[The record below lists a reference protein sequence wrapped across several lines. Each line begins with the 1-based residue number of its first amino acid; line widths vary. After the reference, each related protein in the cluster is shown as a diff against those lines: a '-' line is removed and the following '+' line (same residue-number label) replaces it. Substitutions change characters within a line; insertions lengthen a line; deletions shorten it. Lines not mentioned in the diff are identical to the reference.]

1 MADNGDKPEDDLIV
15 NHDVEMIGPKPQVLI
30 GVENHEY
37 THARIRMYMKIHSHT
52 MHTYVHTLY
61 RDTHTLRTQTLTR
74 TAHTD
79 THTYAA

>member
-37 THARIRMYMKIHSHT
+37 THARTHT
-52 MHTYVHTLY
+52 DVHEDTFTHIAHIHTYIV
-61 RDTHTLRTQTLTR
+61 
-74 TAHTD
+74 
-79 THTYAA
+79 